1 MHSISK
7 LLFLLISLGTFINGV
22 SQNTRRDSINLYF
35 KQIDQMISNR
45 EDHKEEFLG
54 VDALLVKKDSSE
66 DIEKVTFL
74 FKLYFAHVFNSTE
87 AANEYNNQALQLS
100 LDIGYK
106 KGELS
111 AKYNRAYLLFVGGN
125 FNESM
130 ILVETVEKIVD
141 YKSYPEI
148 SANVQTLKSYIYTEK
163 GEYDLALETG
173 LKLLD
178 EGEKSENEYVLMRG
192 WSSLSHYYL
201 RNENYSKALSYC
213 LKGLHYIIK
222 LRKIIYIYPK
232 IDEIARMLAKLNDTK
247 SALEAYAFYL
257 EIEKKT
263 SPPGS
268 YVQSVVYMNMAD
280 IYITNEEF
288 ERAQGFLTQ
297 SLNLIYVNKYRF
309 RIPRALKLQA
319 ELLLKGGDT
328 VGAISNYEESISAA
342 EEINA
347 FDVVKSNSAI
357 LANLYNRINEPSKAY
372 EYKVLHNSIRDSLF
386 THEKEQK
393 ITILET
399 RRKIKEIAQGNK
411 ILEFENEAQ
420 KRRYNTITI
429 VLIFLLLISILSI
442 YGYLNVKKKNKIL
455 YSRTIELAEVQ
466 LQLDKKVGELE
477 ILGANGVTVVKN
489 GVELKSNQSL
499 DGDVKDIILLKL
511 DKFEKDKLFLD
522 ADCSLR
528 NLAGQVKT
536 NPKYL
541 SQVINQEKKS
551 NFNHYINELR
561 INHLLSRLLKEKD
574 FRENKLSYIA
584 ASVGYNNL
592 NTFNSAFKKRQ
603 GILPSYFIRKL
614 IQELKETMSSN
625 G

>member
-1 MHSISK
+1 
-7 LLFLLISLGTFINGV
+7 
-22 SQNTRRDSINLYF
+22 
-35 KQIDQMISNR
+35 MISNM
-45 EDHKEEFLG
+45 EDNKWSFLD
-54 VDALLVKKDSSE
+54 VDALLVKKDSS
-66 DIEKVTFL
+66 DGIEKVNYL

-87 AANEYNNQALQLS
+87 AANDYNNQALQLS
-100 LDIGYK
+100 LEIGYR

-111 AKYNRAYLLFVGGN
+111 AKYNQAYLLFVGGY
-125 FNESM
+125 FYESM
-130 ILVETVEKIVD
+130 VLAQAVEKIVD
-141 YKSYPEI
+141 FESYPEI
-148 SANVQTLKSYIYTEK
+148 SANVHALKSYICTER
-163 GEYDLALETG
+163 GEYDLALEAG
-173 LKLLD
+173 LKVLD
-178 EGEKSENEYVLMRG
+178 EGEKSKNDYVLMRG

-232 IDEIARMLAKLNDTK
+232 IDEIARMSAKLNDTK
-247 SALEAYAFYL
+247 TALDAYAFYL

-263 SPPGS
+263 FPPGN
-268 YVQSVVYMNMAD
+268 YVQSIVYMNMAD
-280 IYITNEEF
+280 IYMTNGKY
-288 ERAQGFLTQ
+288 ERAQGLLTQ
-297 SLNLIYVNKYRF
+297 SLNLIYENEYRF

-319 ELLLKGGDT
+319 ELLLKVGDT

-357 LANLYNRINEPSKAY
+357 LANLYDRTNQSAKANEY
-372 EYKVLHNSIRDSLF
+372 HTLHMFIQDSLF

-393 ITILET
+393 IIILET

-411 ILEFENEAQ
+411 ILELENEVQ
-420 KRRYNTITI
+420 ERRYNMII
-429 VLIFLLLISILSI
+429 FIFIFLFLISILFI
-442 YGYLNVKKKNKIL
+442 YAYIKVKKKNKIL
-455 YSRTIELAEVQ
+455 YGQAMELAEVK

-477 ILGANGVTVVKN
+477 ILGANGVTAVKN
-489 GVELKSNQSL
+489 EVELKSNQSL
-499 DGDVKDIILLKL
+499 DGDVRDIILSKL
-511 DKFEKDKLFLD
+511 DKFEKGKLFLD

-528 NLAGQVKT
+528 NLAGQLKT

-541 SQVINQEKKS
+541 SQVINKEKKS

-561 INHLLSRLLKEKD
+561 INYLLSRLLKEKD
-574 FRENKLSYIA
+574 FRESKLSYIA
-584 ASVGYNNL
+584 ASIGYNNL
-592 NTFNSAFKKRQ
+592 NTFNTAFKKRQ

-614 IQELKETMSSN
+614 IHELKETKSFA

>member
-1 MHSISK
+1 M
-7 LLFLLISLGTFINGV
+7 NGV

-45 EDHKEEFLG
+45 EDHKEEFLD
-54 VDALLVKKDSSE
+54 VDALMAKKDSSE
-66 DIEKVTFL
+66 GIEKVTFL

-87 AANEYNNQALQLS
+87 VANGYNDEALQLS

-111 AKYNRAYLLFVGGN
+111 AKYNRAYLLFVGGL

-130 ILVETVEKIVD
+130 GLVLAVEKIVD
-141 YKSYPEI
+141 YENYPEI
-148 SANVQTLKSYIYTEK
+148 SANVQTLKSYIYTER
-163 GEYDLALETG
+163 GAYDLALETG

-178 EGEKSENEYVLMRG
+178 EGEKSKNEYVLMRG

-232 IDEIARMLAKLNDTK
+232 IDEIARMSAKLNDTK
-247 SALEAYAFYL
+247 TALEVYDFYL
-257 EIEKKT
+257 EIEKKI

-268 YVQSVVYMNMAD
+268 YVQSIVYMNMAD
-280 IYITNEEF
+280 IYMANEEF
-288 ERAQGFLTQ
+288 ERAQGYLTQ
-297 SLNLIYVNKYRF
+297 SLNLIYENKYRF

-319 ELLLKGGDT
+319 ELLLKAKDT
-328 VGAISNYEESISAA
+328 VGAISNYEKSISAA

-372 EYKVLHNSIRDSLF
+372 EYKVLHKSIRDSLF

-393 ITILET
+393 IIILET
-399 RRKIKEIAQGNK
+399 RRKIKEITQGKK
-411 ILEFENEAQ
+411 ILELENEVQ
-420 KRRYNTITI
+420 KRRNNTITI
-429 VLIFLLLISILSI
+429 VLIFLLFISMLSM
-442 YGYLNVKKKNKIL
+442 YSYLKVRLKNKVL
-455 YSRTIELAEVQ
+455 YYQAMELTEVK
-466 LQLDKKVGELE
+466 LQLNKKVSELE
-477 ILGANGVTVVKN
+477 IPRANGVTVVKN

-499 DGDVKDIILLKL
+499 DGDVKDIILSKL
-511 DKFEKDKLFLD
+511 DKFEKDMLFLD
-522 ADCSLR
+522 ANCSLR
-528 NLAGQVKT
+528 NLAGQLKT

-561 INHLLSRLLKEKD
+561 INYLLSRLLKEKD

-614 IQELKETMSSN
+614 IQELEETMSSN
-625 G
+625 V